1 MRFFRLWK
9 YLSELHKT
17 EYTKSFCVF
26 SSYFRTI
33 KDNWIKV
40 FTDSEHS
47 EHLKSLLIKI
57 RIDVS
62 NYNNIDEIKKS
73 FQSIIESSNA
83 NDWRIN
89 FFRQPGSL
97 IYHRFRQIAV
107 DRDSYNKIYL
117 PPKNITSVQ
126 EKLSY

>member
-89 FFRQPGSL
+89 FLGNRDLLFIIVLDKLQW
-97 IYHRFRQIAV
+97 IEIAIT
-107 DRDSYNKIYL
+107 RYTYL
-117 PPKNITSVQ
+117 QKT
-126 EKLSY
+126 

>member
-62 NYNNIDEIKKS
+62 NYNNIDEIKNVYQLDMLKVHKRSKYYKS
-73 FQSIIESSNA
+73 EINFSIISMV
-83 NDWRIN
+83 
-89 FFRQPGSL
+89 GGG
-97 IYHRFRQIAV
+97 V
-107 DRDSYNKIYL
+107 
-117 PPKNITSVQ
+117 
-126 EKLSY
+126 